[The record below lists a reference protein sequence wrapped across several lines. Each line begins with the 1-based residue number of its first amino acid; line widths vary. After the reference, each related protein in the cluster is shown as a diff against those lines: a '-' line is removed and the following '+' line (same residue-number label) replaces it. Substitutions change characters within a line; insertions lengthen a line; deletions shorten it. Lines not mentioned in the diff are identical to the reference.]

1 MSSVGMLHK
10 FFLWFISFFGMLSI
24 FGIILGYL
32 HLIYAPMSIFAIA
45 FCAAGS
51 YFIVKRTKKVEIK
64 YSRYL
69 ILTLLVLAGINIY
82 ISLPYL
88 IYPHSYVDFG
98 LNVAQGRLVTQTQGF
113 PAFVHSY
120 PNIYNGVFAI
130 FNSIILHAYTVSSL
144 IAVIMQI
151 MIVIAIFMVS
161 KEVFDERVGLIA
173 SFLYGFSVINI
184 LLLEQGYLTQNFATF
199 FFVSTMYLIII
210 CSKDK
215 SYFIPLVLSLV
226 ALMSYPH
233 YFIIMFVTILVYFR
247 TLFKYLV
254 VAGALLSVEIVGLV
268 LKNITNIQGM
278 TDSLVMLGG
287 IIVPNLIILSIFV
300 FALFGVLGIL
310 KKKEYNGIMPFVY
323 VISFF
328 MGVFLTLFLVNS
340 YVYTWRDPNI
350 RQLYIVIKLLY
361 LSFIPGCIIA
371 AFFMKIFMIRHF
383 RIIILFAILYFA
395 FFANYSLMLDQKNNL
410 PSELYYSSEFLS
422 QLSTNNSIGFDKN
435 MLQTTWKQPKLY
447 NTLYGQ
453 EDNYTKFSVWELG
466 FLLQSSW
473 VKKENH
479 YRNSQNIPITYTKE
493 DVEYYV
499 TDSGNFAVHD
509 IKGGDLDKEN
519 I

>member
-98 LNVAQGRLVTQTQGF
+98 LNVAQGRLVTQTHGF
-113 PAFVHSY
+113 PSFVHSY

-144 IAVIMQI
+144 IAIIMQI
-151 MIVIAIFMVS
+151 MTVVAIFMVS
-161 KEVFDERVGLIA
+161 KVVFDERVGLIA
-173 SFLYGFSVINI
+173 SFLYGFSLINI

-199 FFVSTMYLIII
+199 FFVSTMYLIIT
-210 CSKDK
+210 CSKGRY
-215 SYFIPLVLSLV
+215 YFIPLILSLA

-233 YFIIMFVTILVYFR
+233 YFIIIFVTILVYFKS
-247 TLFKYLV
+247 LFKYLV
-254 VAGALLSVEIVGLV
+254 VAGALLSVEILGLV

-287 IIVPNLIILSIFV
+287 IIVPNAILLSIFV

-310 KKKEYNGIMPFVY
+310 KKKEYNPIIPFVY
-323 VISFF
+323 VIGFF
-328 MGVFLTLFLVNS
+328 TGVFLSLFLVNS
-340 YVYTWRDPNI
+340 YIYTWRDPNI

-371 AFFMKIFMIRHF
+371 AFFIKTAMTRNFKFIIIFMV
-383 RIIILFAILYFA
+383 LYFG
-395 FFANYSLMLDQKNNL
+395 FFTGYALMLDQKNNL

-422 QLSTNNSIGFDKN
+422 QLSPNNSIGFDKT
-435 MLQTTWKQPKLY
+435 MLQTTWRQPKLY
-447 NTLYGQ
+447 DTLYGQ

-473 VKKENH
+473 VKKGTH
-479 YRNSQNIPITYTKE
+479 YRNSQNIPVTFTKE
-493 DVEYYV
+493 NVDYYV
-499 TDSGNFAVHD
+499 TNFGNFTIYD
-509 IKGGDLDKEN
+509 MRGIK
-519 I
+519 